1 MSHHHDHHDHQGHN
15 HSHSHLPVLTSVNT
29 AFIIGIALNLLFVII
44 EAAVGLYIH
53 SLSLL
58 GDAGHN
64 LTDVGALAI
73 SLLAFKLVQKKPSK
87 QFTYG
92 YRKTS
97 ILAALLNA
105 VLLLVTIGAIAYEAI
120 RRLFHPE
127 QVEGTDIAI
136 VAGIGILVN
145 AGTAYL
151 FMHNKEED
159 INIKGAYLHMMADAA
174 VSLAIVVAGI
184 IIHYT
189 NWYWLDPAFSII
201 IVVVILV
208 STWSLLKDSVRLALD
223 GVPADIDVDTIQA
236 AAEKVKGVVR
246 IHHLHV
252 WAMSTTQNALT
263 THVVVQNHLTM
274 QEVQRIKED
283 LKHAF
288 FHHNIQHSTI
298 ETETEEMYC
307 KETGHC

>member
-1 MSHHHDHHDHQGHN
+1 MSHHHHDHHA
-15 HSHSHLPVLTSVNT
+15 HSHSHAPVLTNVNT
-29 AFIIGIALNLLFVII
+29 AFVIGITLNLLFVII

-87 QFTYG
+87 QYTYG

-127 QVEGTDIAI
+127 PVAGTDIAI

-151 FMHNKEED
+151 FMHNKEKD
-159 INIKGAYLHMMADAA
+159 INIKGAYLHMMADAG

-189 NWYWLDPAFSII
+189 RWYWLDPAFSIV
-201 IVVVILV
+201 IVVVILI

-223 GVPADIDVDTIQA
+223 GVPADIDVDKIQA
-236 AAEKVKGVVR
+236 LAEQVNGVVR

-274 QEVQRIKED
+274 QEVQRIKEE
-283 LKHAF
+283 LKHTF
-288 FHHNIQHSTI
+288 LHHNIQHSTI
-298 ETETEEMYC
+298 ETETEEMFC

>member
-1 MSHHHDHHDHQGHN
+1 MSHHHHHHDHD
-15 HSHSHLPVLTSVNT
+15 HSHSHMPVLTHVNT
-29 AFIIGIALNLLFVII
+29 AFIIGIILNLLFVII
-44 EAAVGLYIH
+44 EATVGLYIH

-73 SLLAFKLVQKKPSK
+73 SLLAFKLMQKKPSK
-87 QFTYG
+87 EYTYG

-105 VLLLVTIGAIAYEAI
+105 VLLLLTIGAIAYEAI

-136 VAGIGILVN
+136 VAGIGIAVN
-145 AGTAYL
+145 AATAFL
-151 FMHNKEED
+151 FMRNKEHD
-159 INIKGAYLHMMADAA
+159 LNVKGAYLHMMADAA

-223 GVPADIDVDTIQA
+223 GVPADIDVDTLRA
-236 AAEKVKGVVR
+236 AAEKTKGVVR

-263 THVVVQNHLTM
+263 THVVVQTHLTM
-274 QEVQRIKED
+274 QEVQCIKED
-283 LKHAF
+283 LKHIF
-288 FHHNIQHSTI
+288 LHQNIQHSTI
-298 ETETEEMYC
+298 EIETEEVPC
-307 KETGHC
+307 KEVEHC

>member
-1 MSHHHDHHDHQGHN
+1 MSHHDHNHN
-15 HSHSHLPVLTSVNT
+15 HSHSHSHIQVLTHVNT
-29 AFIIGIALNLLFVII
+29 AFIIGIVLNLLFVMI
-44 EAAVGLYIH
+44 EAVVGLYIH

-73 SLLAFKLVQKKPSK
+73 SLLAFRLVQKKPTK

-105 VLLLVTIGAIAYEAI
+105 VLLLITIGAIAFEAI
-120 RRLFHPE
+120 HRLFHPE
-127 QVEGTDIAI
+127 QVEGTDIAM
-136 VAGIGILVN
+136 VAGIGIVVN
-145 AGTAYL
+145 AGTAFL
-151 FMHNKEED
+151 FMRNKEKD

-189 NWYWLDPAFSII
+189 KWFWLDPAFSII
-201 IVVVILV
+201 IVVVILI
-208 STWSLLKDSVRLALD
+208 STWSLLKDSMRLALD
-223 GVPADIDVDTIQA
+223 GVPADIDV
-236 AAEKVKGVVR
+236 EKVHDIAEQIAGVVCL
-246 IHHLHV
+246 HHLHV

-263 THVVVQNHLTM
+263 AHVVVQSNLSM
-274 QEVQRIKED
+274 NEIQRIKEE
-283 LKHAF
+283 LKHTF
-288 FHHNIQHSTI
+288 MHHNIQHCTI
-298 ETETEEMYC
+298 ETETEEMFC
-307 KETGHC
+307 KEVEHC

>member
-1 MSHHHDHHDHQGHN
+1 M
-15 HSHSHLPVLTSVNT
+15 
-29 AFIIGIALNLLFVII
+29 II
-44 EAAVGLYIH
+44 EAAVGFYIH

-127 QVEGTDIAI
+127 QVAGTDIAI
-136 VAGIGILVN
+136 VAGIGIVVN
-145 AGTAYL
+145 AGTAFL
-151 FMHNKEED
+151 FMRNKEKD

-174 VSLAIVVAGI
+174 VSA
-184 IIHYT
+184 
-189 NWYWLDPAFSII
+189 
-201 IVVVILV
+201 
-208 STWSLLKDSVRLALD
+208 
-223 GVPADIDVDTIQA
+223 
-236 AAEKVKGVVR
+236 
-246 IHHLHV
+246 
-252 WAMSTTQNALT
+252 
-263 THVVVQNHLTM
+263 
-274 QEVQRIKED
+274 
-283 LKHAF
+283 
-288 FHHNIQHSTI
+288 
-298 ETETEEMYC
+298 
-307 KETGHC
+307 GHCSGRYHYSLYAMVLARSGF

>member
-1 MSHHHDHHDHQGHN
+1 MSHQHHHNDH
-15 HSHSHLPVLTSVNT
+15 HSHSHSHAPVLTQVNT
-29 AFIIGIALNLLFVII
+29 AFIIGITLNLLFVVI

-73 SLLAFKLVQKKPSK
+73 SLLAFKLVQKKPNK

-145 AGTAYL
+145 AGTAFL
-151 FMHNKEED
+151 FMRNKDTD

-201 IVVVILV
+201 IVVVILI

-223 GVPADIDVDTIQA
+223 GVPTDIDVDTIQT
-236 AAEKVKGVVR
+236 AAEQITGVVR

-263 THVVVQNHLTM
+263 THVVVQDQLTM
-274 QEVQRIKED
+274 QEVQRIKEE
-283 LKHAF
+283 LKHTF
-288 FHHNIQHSTI
+288 LHHNIQHSTI
-298 ETETEEMYC
+298 EAETETMFY
-307 KETGHC
+307 KETGQC

>member
-1 MSHHHDHHDHQGHN
+1 MSHHHHDHD
-15 HSHSHLPVLTSVNT
+15 HSHSHSHMPVLTNVNS
-29 AFIIGIALNLLFVII
+29 AFIIGIVLNLLFVII
-44 EAAVGLYIH
+44 EAAVGFYIH

-73 SLLAFKLVQKKPSK
+73 SLLAFKLMQKKPSK
-87 QFTYG
+87 EYTYG

-127 QVEGTDIAI
+127 HVAGTDIAI
-136 VAGIGILVN
+136 VAGIGIVVN
-145 AGTAYL
+145 ATTAFL
-151 FMHNKEED
+151 FMRNKEHD
-159 INIKGAYLHMMADAA
+159 INVKGAYLHMMADAA

-223 GVPADIDVDTIQA
+223 GVPTDIDVDTIQA
-236 AAEKVKGVVR
+236 AAEQTKGVVR

-263 THVVVQNHLTM
+263 LHVVVQNQLTM
-274 QEVQRIKED
+274 QEIQCIKEE
-283 LKHAF
+283 LKHTF
-288 FHHNIQHSTI
+288 LHHNVQHSTI
-298 ETETEEMYC
+298 ETETDEVFC
-307 KETGHC
+307 KEVEHC

>member
-1 MSHHHDHHDHQGHN
+1 MSDHHDHN
-15 HSHSHLPVLTSVNT
+15 HSHSHSHSHIQVLTNVNT
-29 AFIIGIALNLLFVII
+29 ALVIGIVLNMLFVII

-58 GDAGHN
+58 SDAGHN

-73 SLLAFKLVQKKPSK
+73 SLLAFKLVQVKPNK
-87 QFTYG
+87 QYTYG

-97 ILAALLNA
+97 ILGALLNA

-136 VAGIGILVN
+136 VAGIGIIVN
-145 AGTAYL
+145 AGTAFL
-151 FMHNKEED
+151 FMRNKEKD

-189 NWYWLDPAFSII
+189 QWYWLDSAFSVV
-201 IVVVILV
+201 IVVVILI
-208 STWSLLKDSVRLALD
+208 STWSLLKDSMRLALD
-223 GVPADIDVDTIQA
+223 GVPADINVDEIKA
-236 AAEKVKGVVR
+236 LAEKTRGVVR

-274 QEVQRIKED
+274 HEIQHIKEE

-288 FHHNIQHSTI
+288 LHHNIQHSTI
-298 ETETEEMYC
+298 EIETEEVYC
-307 KETGHC
+307 KEVAC

>member
-1 MSHHHDHHDHQGHN
+1 MSHHHHHDHD
-15 HSHSHLPVLTSVNT
+15 HSHSHMPALTHVNT
-29 AFIIGIALNLLFVII
+29 AFIIGIILNLLFVII
-44 EAAVGLYIH
+44 EAAVGLYVH

-73 SLLAFKLVQKKPSK
+73 SLLAFKLMQKKPSK
-87 QFTYG
+87 QYTYG

-120 RRLFHPE
+120 RRLFHTE
-127 QVEGTDIAI
+127 QVAGTDIAI
-136 VAGIGILVN
+136 VAGIGIVVN
-145 AGTAYL
+145 AGTAFL
-151 FMHNKEED
+151 FMRNKEHD
-159 INIKGAYLHMMADAA
+159 INVKGAYLHMMADAA

-223 GVPADIDVDTIQA
+223 GVPADIDMDALQTA
-236 AAEKVKGVVR
+236 AKQTKGVVR

-263 THVVVQNHLTM
+263 THVVVQNDLTM
-274 QEVQRIKED
+274 QEIQCIKEE
-283 LKHAF
+283 LKHTF
-288 FHHNIQHSTI
+288 LHHNIQHSTI
-298 ETETEEMYC
+298 EVETEEVHC
-307 KETGHC
+307 KEVEHC

>member
-1 MSHHHDHHDHQGHN
+1 MSHQHHHNDHH
-15 HSHSHLPVLTSVNT
+15 HSHSHSHAPVLTHVNT
-29 AFIIGIALNLLFVII
+29 AFILGITFNLLFVII
-44 EAAVGLYIH
+44 EAAVGLYIN

-73 SLLAFKLVQKKPSK
+73 SLLALKLMQKKPSK

-136 VAGIGILVN
+136 VAGIGIVVN
-145 AGTAYL
+145 SVTAFL
-151 FMHNKEED
+151 FMRNKEHD
-159 INIKGAYLHMMADAA
+159 INVKGAYLHMMADAA

-184 IIHYT
+184 IIHFT
-189 NWYWLDPAFSII
+189 DWYWLDPAFSII

-223 GVPADIDVDTIQA
+223 GVPTDIDVDTIQL
-236 AAEKVKGVVR
+236 AAEQTNGVVR

-263 THVVVQNHLTM
+263 THVVVQNHLSM
-274 QEVQRIKED
+274 KEVQHIKEE

-288 FHHNIQHSTI
+288 LHYNIQHSTI
-298 ETETEEMYC
+298 ETETETTFC
-307 KETGHC
+307 KETKHC

>member
-1 MSHHHDHHDHQGHN
+1 MSHHHHDD
-15 HSHSHLPVLTSVNT
+15 HSHSHSHSHVPVLTHVNT
-29 AFIIGIALNLLFVII
+29 AFIIGITLNLLFVII
-44 EAAVGLYIH
+44 EAAVGFYIH

-73 SLLAFKLVQKKPSK
+73 SLLAFKLVQKKPNK

-145 AGTAYL
+145 AGTAFL
-151 FMHNKEED
+151 FMRNKDTD
-159 INIKGAYLHMMADAA
+159 INVKGAYLHMMADAA
-174 VSLAIVVAGI
+174 VSVAIVVAGI

-201 IVVVILV
+201 IVVVILIG
-208 STWSLLKDSVRLALD
+208 TWSLLKDSMRLALD
-223 GVPADIDVDTIQA
+223 GVPSDIDVDTIQT
-236 AAEKVKGVVR
+236 AAEKIAGVVR

-263 THVVVQNHLTM
+263 THVVVQDHLSM
-274 QEVQRIKED
+274 KEIQRIKEE

-288 FHHNIQHSTI
+288 LHYNIQHSTI
-298 ETETEEMYC
+298 ETETETTFC
-307 KETGHC
+307 KETKHC

>member
-1 MSHHHDHHDHQGHN
+1 MSLPHDHN
-15 HSHSHLPVLTSVNT
+15 HSHSHIQSVTNVNT
-29 AFIIGIALNLLFVII
+29 AFIIGIVLNLLFVAV
-44 EAAVGLYIH
+44 EAGVGLYIH

-58 GDAGHN
+58 SDAGHN

-73 SLLAFKLVQKKPSK
+73 SMLAFKLVQAKPSK

-97 ILAALLNA
+97 ILAALFNA
-105 VLLLVTIGAIAYEAI
+105 VLLLVTIGAIAYESV

-127 QVEGTDIAI
+127 EVEGTDIAL
-136 VAGIGILVN
+136 VAGIGIVIN
-145 AGTAYL
+145 AGTALL
-151 FMHNKEED
+151 FMRNKEKD

-189 NWYWLDPAFSII
+189 QWYWLDPAFGII
-201 IVVVILV
+201 IVVVILI

-223 GVPADIDVDTIQA
+223 GVPADIDVDEIKNL
-236 AAEKVKGVVR
+236 AEQTGGVVR

-263 THVVVQNHLTM
+263 AHVVVQNDLTL
-274 QEVQRIKED
+274 QAVQQIKET
-283 LKHAF
+283 LKHTF
-288 FHHNIQHSTI
+288 LDHNIQHSTI
-298 ETETEEMYC
+298 EVETEEAYGE
-307 KETGHC
+307 ETAC

>member
-1 MSHHHDHHDHQGHN
+1 MSHHHHHHDHD
-15 HSHSHLPVLTSVNT
+15 HSHSHMPVLTHVNT
-29 AFIIGIALNLLFVII
+29 AFIIGIILNLLFVII
-44 EAAVGLYIH
+44 EATVGLYIH

-73 SLLAFKLVQKKPSK
+73 SLLAFKLMQKKPSK
-87 QFTYG
+87 EYTYG

-105 VLLLVTIGAIAYEAI
+105 VLLLLTIGAIAYEAI

-136 VAGIGILVN
+136 VAGIGIAVN
-145 AGTAYL
+145 AATAFL
-151 FMHNKEED
+151 FMRNKEHD
-159 INIKGAYLHMMADAA
+159 LNVKGAYLHMMADAA

-223 GVPADIDVDTIQA
+223 GVPADIDVDTLQA
-236 AAEKVKGVVR
+236 AAEKTKGVLR

-263 THVVVQNHLTM
+263 THVVVQTHLTM
-274 QEVQRIKED
+274 QEVQCIKED
-283 LKHAF
+283 LKHTF
-288 FHHNIQHSTI
+288 LHYNIQHSTI
-298 ETETEEMYC
+298 EIETEEVPC
-307 KETGHC
+307 KEVEHC

>member
-1 MSHHHDHHDHQGHN
+1 M
-15 HSHSHLPVLTSVNT
+15 
-29 AFIIGIALNLLFVII
+29 
-44 EAAVGLYIH
+44 
-53 SLSLL
+53 
-58 GDAGHN
+58 
-64 LTDVGALAI
+64 
-73 SLLAFKLVQKKPSK
+73 QKKPTK

-120 RRLFHPE
+120 RRLFHSE

-136 VAGIGILVN
+136 VAGIGIVVN
-145 AGTAYL
+145 AGTALL
-151 FMHNKEED
+151 FMRNKETD

-201 IVVVILV
+201 IVVVILI

-223 GVPADIDVDTIQA
+223 GVPTDIDVDTIQA
-236 AAEKVKGVVR
+236 AAEQITGVVR

-274 QEVQRIKED
+274 QDIQRIKEE
-283 LKHAF
+283 LKHTF
-288 FHHNIQHSTI
+288 LHHNIQHSTI
-298 ETETEEMYC
+298 EIETEGVFC
-307 KETGHC
+307 KEVEHC

>member
-1 MSHHHDHHDHQGHN
+1 MSHSHDHHS
-15 HSHSHLPVLTSVNT
+15 HSHSHLQALTNVN
-29 AFIIGIALNLLFVII
+29 AALIIGIVLNLLFVVI
-44 EAAVGLYIH
+44 EATVGLYIH

-73 SLLAFKLVQKKPSK
+73 SLLAFKLVQVKPSK
-87 QFTYG
+87 KYTYG

-97 ILAALLNA
+97 VLAALLNA
-105 VLLLVTIGAIAYEAI
+105 VLLLVTIGAIAYEAT

-127 QVEGTDIAI
+127 QVEGTNIAI
-136 VAGIGILVN
+136 VAGIGIFIN
-145 AGTAYL
+145 AGTAFL
-151 FMHNKEED
+151 FMRNKEKD

-189 NWYWLDPAFSII
+189 HWYWLDPAFSIV

-208 STWSLLKDSVRLALD
+208 GTWSLLKDSMRLALD
-223 GVPADIDVDTIQA
+223 GVPADIDVDEIKTL
-236 AAEKVKGVVR
+236 AEKTTGVVR

-263 THVVVQNHLTM
+263 THVVVQNTLTM
-274 QEVQRIKED
+274 PQIQQVKET
-283 LKHAF
+283 LKHTF
-288 FHHNIQHSTI
+288 LHHNIQHSTI
-298 ETETEEMYC
+298 EVEAEEVHC
-307 KETGHC
+307 KEVVC

>member
-1 MSHHHDHHDHQGHN
+1 MSNHHDHN
-15 HSHSHLPVLTSVNT
+15 HSHSHSHSRIQPLANVNT
-29 AFIIGIALNLLFVII
+29 AFIVGIALNLLFVII

-120 RRLFHPE
+120 RRLLHPE
-127 QVEGTDIAI
+127 PVAGTDIAI

-151 FMHNKEED
+151 FMHDKEKD

-189 NWYWLDPAFSII
+189 QWYWLDPAFSIV
-201 IVVVILV
+201 IVVVILI

-223 GVPADIDVDTIQA
+223 GVPADIDVDKIQA
-236 AAEKVKGVVR
+236 LAEQVNGVVR

-263 THVVVQNHLTM
+263 THVVVQNNLTM
-274 QEVQRIKED
+274 QEIQRIKEE
-283 LKHAF
+283 LKHTF
-288 FHHNIQHSTI
+288 LHHNIQHCTI
-298 ETETEEMYC
+298 ETETEEMFC
-307 KETGHC
+307 KEVGHC

>member
-1 MSHHHDHHDHQGHN
+1 MSHHHHHHDHD
-15 HSHSHLPVLTSVNT
+15 HSHSHMPVLTNVNT
-29 AFIIGIALNLLFVII
+29 AFIIGITLNLVFVII
-44 EAAVGLYIH
+44 EAAVGFYIH

-73 SLLAFKLVQKKPSK
+73 SLLAFKLMQKKPSK
-87 QFTYG
+87 EYTYG

-127 QVEGTDIAI
+127 QVVGTDIAI
-136 VAGIGILVN
+136 VAGIGIVVN
-145 AGTAYL
+145 AGTAFL
-151 FMHNKEED
+151 FMRNKEHD
-159 INIKGAYLHMMADAA
+159 INVKGAYLHMMADAA

-223 GVPADIDVDTIQA
+223 GVPSDIDVDTLQA
-236 AAEKVKGVVR
+236 AAEKTKGVVR

-263 THVVVQNHLTM
+263 MHVVVPNHLTM
-274 QEVQRIKED
+274 QEIQCIKEE
-283 LKHAF
+283 LKHTF
-288 FHHNIQHSTI
+288 LHHNIQHSTI
-298 ETETEEMYC
+298 ETETDEVLC
-307 KETGHC
+307 KEVEHC

>member
-1 MSHHHDHHDHQGHN
+1 MSNH
-15 HSHSHLPVLTSVNT
+15 HSHSHSHVPVLTNVNT
-29 AFIIGIALNLLFVII
+29 AFIIGITLNLLFVII
-44 EAAVGLYIH
+44 EAVVGLYIH

-73 SLLAFKLVQKKPSK
+73 SLLAFKLMQKKPSK
-87 QFTYG
+87 QYTYG

-105 VLLLVTIGAIAYEAI
+105 VLLLLTIGAIAYEAI

-136 VAGIGILVN
+136 VAGIGIAVN
-145 AGTAYL
+145 AATAFL
-151 FMHNKEED
+151 FMRNKEHD
-159 INIKGAYLHMMADAA
+159 LNVKGAYLHMMADAA

-223 GVPADIDVDTIQA
+223 GVPTDIDVDTIQA
-236 AAEKVKGVVR
+236 AAEQTKGVVR

-263 THVVVQNHLTM
+263 LHVVVQNQLTM
-274 QEVQRIKED
+274 QEIQCIKEE
-283 LKHAF
+283 LKHTF
-288 FHHNIQHSTI
+288 LHHNVQHSTI
-298 ETETEEMYC
+298 ETETDEVFC
-307 KETGHC
+307 KEVEHC